1 MIIYPDIELRRGQ
14 CVNLLRGR
22 MEEPVVYDVDPVET
36 AREFQQKGAEVLHV
50 VDLDGAMQGGRHNA
64 DLICDIIQ
72 AVDIPVQVGGGV
84 RTIASVRWWF
94 EHGATRVVLGTAAV
108 KDRQLVKKACTA
120 YPDKI
125 VVSVDARN
133 GKVVIEGWRE
143 ITSFT
148 ALDLAKSLE
157 DTGVAEIIYTDIDL
171 SDDEPG
177 STLANTMR
185 MGEQL
190 TIPVIASGTVKNL
203 DDVAI
208 LKYLP
213 NIEGCVIGRALFN
226 GNVDLADAIRVA
238 KEPYRAPKLV

>member
-36 AREFQQKGAEVLHV
+36 AKNFQAKGAEVLHV

-64 DLICDIIQ
+64 ELIREIIE

-84 RTIASVRWWF
+84 RTIASVQWWF
-94 EHGATRVVLGTAAV
+94 DHGAHRVVLGTAAV
-108 KDRQLVKKACTA
+108 KDRNLVRMACGSH
-120 YPDKI
+120 PGKI

-143 ITSFT
+143 ETTFT
-148 ALDLAKSLE
+148 ALDLAKSFE
-157 DTGVAEIIYTDIDL
+157 DSGVAEIIYTDIDL
-171 SDDEPG
+171 SDDQPG
-177 STLANTMR
+177 GTIANTMR

-190 TIPVIASGTVKNL
+190 AIPVIASGTIKTL

-226 GNVDLADAIRVA
+226 GKVDLADAIKVA
-238 KEPYRAPKLV
+238 KEPYRAPTFV